1 MNTPFLPTIR
11 SLPGGRGNLKPAGVY
26 VRNSPQ
32 IESNVSNHV
41 NTVHIQRARVQTDEV
56 LTSVSHVLQVPHN
69 YNWSEKSAKTD
80 LGERKAFYLMPT
92 NGTKILT
99 PPTFLSFV
107 PSGMRT
113 VLLLGTIVGEMSGTT
128 MAKTRTDIF
137 LSFSHF

>member
-41 NTVHIQRARVQTDEV
+41 NTVHIQSRRMKYLLAS
-56 LTSVSHVLQVPHN
+56 LTFCRYHIIITGLKNQQS
-69 YNWSEKSAKTD
+69 D
-80 LGERKAFYLMPT
+80 LGKRKAFYLMPT

-113 VLLLGTIVGEMSGTT
+113 VLLLGTVVGEMSGTT